1 MKKSGSTENRVEKMQ
16 TELDSETEAMKENVL
31 TKMKD
36 DRAVKPVLEQ
46 LKSKLKKKSADQVIN

>member
-1 MKKSGSTENRVEKMQ
+1 MQ